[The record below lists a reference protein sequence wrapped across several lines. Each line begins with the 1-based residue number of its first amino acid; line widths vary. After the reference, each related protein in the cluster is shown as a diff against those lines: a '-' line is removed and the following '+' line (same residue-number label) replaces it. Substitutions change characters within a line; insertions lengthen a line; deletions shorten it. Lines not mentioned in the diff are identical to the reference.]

1 MLTELVK
8 ECAFKMIDYST
19 LITTLIYP
27 SEDVPDTVN
36 GVITVNNLNN
46 YPVEV
51 FPSVLRDAITA
62 LHEDTLIPIEMIGS
76 TVLAALSL
84 ALQPLIEVSSP
95 YGNKKPEPCSLYFL
109 TLAKSGEGKS
119 PLRELLMA
127 PFDDFASEMHEEYED
142 LLDTYK
148 KDHAIWSLKE
158 KALNRNYQK
167 AVRNGGE
174 GDIEELLLRE
184 HQATEPKKPRAFEM
198 FYEDATPE
206 GIIQGLSE
214 YPYAGVFAD
223 EAITFFTGQ
232 LKNNLGLLNK
242 IWKNEPLSVSRKKE
256 GTIRL
261 NAYLTFLLMVQPEV
275 FDEYLA
281 RHGKRAVTSGFLA
294 RFLFTETLSTIGR
307 RRINLNQEKSR
318 DALNTLFEHFHQFL
332 KDQKEHFYD
341 TSKTKKTL
349 TLTERSR
356 LFFAEKINQY
366 QLNIAKNQCWE
377 HIPEFVSKAGSHA
390 IRIAAMF
397 DCHSENDITEKYLK
411 NAFVITEWHLN
422 QAEKYFYKLSAQY
435 QLQQD
440 VYLLFDWIKNR
451 FSNPTGVMKII
462 NPQTGQ
468 AENIKLQ
475 PWQPFSKNELE
486 THGPARLRRIENLT
500 PVLNQL
506 IQLGL
511 IVTIS
516 YPPQRALYIAMAV
529 TNEYGYTFALN
540 SFSSN
545 YNLVDIKS
553 HVTPS
558 LSGYDFTRLQW
569 Q

>member
-1 MLTELVK
+1 M
-8 ECAFKMIDYST
+8 S
-19 LITTLIYP
+19 
-27 SEDVPDTVN
+27 
-36 GVITVNNLNN
+36 NLNN
-46 YPVEV
+46 YPTDV
-51 FPSVLRDAITA
+51 FPLVLRNAITA

-84 ALQPLIEVSSP
+84 ALQPLVEVASP
-95 YGNKKPEPCSLYFL
+95 FGNKKPEPCSLYFL

-127 PFDDFASEMHEEYED
+127 PFDEFASEMHEEYEG
-142 LLDTYK
+142 LLDIYK
-148 KDHAIWSLKE
+148 KDHAIWSSKE

-167 AVRNGGE
+167 AVKNGGD
-174 GDIEELLLRE
+174 GDVEELLLRE
-184 HQATEPKKPRAFEM
+184 HQAAEPKKPRAFEM

-206 GIIQGLSE
+206 GIIQGLNE

-242 IWKNEPLSVSRKKE
+242 IWKNEPLQVSRKKE
-256 GTIRL
+256 GTVRI

-275 FDEYLA
+275 FEEYLE
-281 RHGKRAVTSGFLA
+281 RHGKRAVSSGFLA
-294 RFLFTETLSTIGR
+294 RFLFTDTVSTIGQ
-307 RRINLNQEKSR
+307 RRITLNQEKSR
-318 DALNTLFEHFHQFL
+318 EALDALFEHFNKFL
-332 KDQKEHFYD
+332 KGQKENFYD
-341 TSKTKKTL
+341 TNRTKKTL
-349 TLTERSR
+349 VLTEGARS
-356 LFFAEKINQY
+356 LFAERINQY
-366 QLNIAKNQCWE
+366 QMNIDKNQSWE

-397 DCHSENDITEKYLK
+397 DCYSKKDITEQNLH
-411 NAFVITEWHLN
+411 NAFTITEWHLN
-422 QAEKYFYKLSAQY
+422 QAGKYFYKLSAQY

-440 VYLLFDWIKNR
+440 VYMLFDWIKNR
-451 FSNPTGVMKII
+451 FINPTGLMKVTDI
-462 NPQTGQ
+462 QTGQ
-468 AENIKLQ
+468 VTNIRLN

-486 THGPARLRRIENLT
+486 THGPARLRRVEHLT

-516 YPPQRALYIAMAV
+516 YPPQRAIYIAMAG
-529 TNEYGYTFALN
+529 TDMNGYIYANSPFFAN
-540 SFSSN
+540 FIF
-545 YNLVDIKS
+545 VDCRNNA
-553 HVTPS
+553 TPP

-569 Q
+569 